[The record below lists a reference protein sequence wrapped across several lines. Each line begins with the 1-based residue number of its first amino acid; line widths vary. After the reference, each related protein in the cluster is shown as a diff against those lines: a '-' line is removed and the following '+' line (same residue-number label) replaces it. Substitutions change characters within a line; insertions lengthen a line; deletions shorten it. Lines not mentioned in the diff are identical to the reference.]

1 MLDQRNCTSKDQK
14 MKTGIH
20 AKNFPFRT
28 GYPGIFLVILY
39 IAGLYGCENDVEKV
53 TLVTGKKIEPV
64 ETSEGLTI
72 LYSDSARV
80 KVKITAPELVRYDTE
95 KPYTELPKGVHVEF
109 YDNTLRV
116 NSTLD
121 AKYALR
127 RDMEA
132 IMEARDDVVVVNIK
146 GEKLNTEHLLWN
158 EKTAK
163 ISSDKFV
170 KITTADKI
178 IYGNGF
184 EANQDFTSYK
194 IFNIKGTITI
204 NKDERATN
212 P

>member
-1 MLDQRNCTSKDQK
+1 MSRPD
-14 MKTGIH
+14 
-20 AKNFPFRT
+20 AKNFPLRT
-28 GYPGIFLVILY
+28 GKRVIFLLILY
-39 IAGLYGCENDVEKV
+39 TVGLSACENDLEKV
-53 TLVTGKKIEPV
+53 TLVSEKDSAPV

-80 KVKITAPELVRYDTE
+80 KVKITAPRLVRIDAE
-95 KPYTELPKGVHVEF
+95 KPYTELPDGVHVEF
-109 YDNTLRV
+109 YDPQMRI

-121 AKYALR
+121 SKYALR
-127 RDMEA
+127 RDAEG
-132 IMEARDDVVVVNIK
+132 IMEAKNDVVVVNAK
-146 GEKLNTEHLLWN
+146 GEKLNTEHLVWN

>member
-1 MLDQRNCTSKDQK
+1 MD
-14 MKTGIH
+14 
-20 AKNFPFRT
+20 AKNFIPRS
-28 GYPGIFLVILY
+28 GYPAIFLLILY
-39 IAGLYGCENDVEKV
+39 IVGLSSCETDLEKV
-53 TLVTGKKIEPV
+53 TLVTGKESAPV
-64 ETSEGLTI
+64 ENSEGLTI

-80 KVKITAPELVRYDTE
+80 KVKITAPRLVRFGTE
-95 KPYTELPKGVHVEF
+95 KPYTELPAGVHVEF
-109 YDNTLRV
+109 YDPAMRI

-127 RDMEA
+127 RDAES
-132 IMEARDDVVVVNIK
+132 IMEAKNDVVVVNAK
-146 GEKLNTEHLLWN
+146 GEKLNTEHLVWN

-204 NKDERATN
+204 NKYERASN